1 MVLAPRHGRRTSG
14 HLQVDSSLNMSGE
27 PEVEIGN
34 VAASTN
40 FGVHR

>member
-1 MVLAPRHGRRTSG
+1 MDGGPQATW
-14 HLQVDSSLNMSGE
+14 QVDSSLNMSGE